1 MLYGRVKRQYSK
13 FQKLK
18 ADSKKKRKKLSDNRS
33 CKAKENGCID
43 SEAFQSVI
51 FGIFGFANRRRRDI
65 DGCTATLFDC
75 LVRAGI
81 VKDDSLDFIQGS
93 SFTAVKGKRD
103 FVQIIIIDKEN
114 D

>member
-1 MLYGRVKRQYSK
+1 MLYGRIRRKHTE

-18 ADSKKKRKKLSDNRS
+18 ADSQKKRNKLHNDRS
-33 CKAKENGCID
+33 GKAEKNGHID

-51 FGIFGFANRRRRDI
+51 LGIFGFANRRRRDI